1 MQSLN
6 KRKRE
11 ERVSDVSIYKKKI
24 TSELRILK
32 SEFKISN
39 GKYYIMRNGIK
50 HKINDWI
57 ESNQI
62 ETLTINFNLKKTNF
76 FENIPSRIKV
86 LRLMNT
92 FNYPIDNLPDSVIQ
106 LEISGKFNHPI
117 KKLPNNLTHLI
128 FNSHIQ
134 NNMHCEITSF
144 PPNLINLQL
153 PDSKINLDNLPPNLI
168 HLNVGCSVDSLD
180 KLPEKITH
188 LTIRS
193 NCPVNNLPESV
204 KYLEFGYNFNQPVD
218 NLPRNIVK
226 ITFGGR
232 FNQQV
237 NNLPANL
244 IDLEFGLYFNQPIDN
259 LPSNLKTLKLGNGFR
274 KEITSLP
281 NTLEY
286 ISFDSCY
293 LKKLDALPDTI
304 KVIELNIAEYGW
316 SYDINNYLN
325 PDGQLNQILPRI
337 RYENN
342 SKFSPICWKPN
353 LEKIIFNGTPDE
365 PVEIKLIF
373 GDMMLSIILN
383 KQTHINQYI
392 LFNDKKINIKCM
404 YAKTSVSNCF
414 VLQFNIV

>member
-1 MQSLN
+1 MSSFN

-11 ERVSDVSIYKKKI
+11 ERETDVSIYKKKI

-32 SEFKISN
+32 SQFIISN
-39 GKYYIMRNGIK
+39 GKYYIIRNGIK
-50 HKINDWI
+50 YLINDWI
-57 ESNQI
+57 ETNQI
-62 ETLTINFNLKKTNF
+62 ETLTINFNLKKNNF

-92 FNYPIDNLPDSVIQ
+92 FNYPIDNLPDSIIQ
-106 LEISGKFNHPI
+106 LEISGKFNHTI
-117 KKLPNNLTHLI
+117 NRLPNNLTHLI
-128 FNSHIQ
+128 FNSHAHNDMQ
-134 NNMHCEITSF
+134 NEITNF

-153 PDSKINLDNLPPNLI
+153 PDNKINIDNLPQNLI

-193 NCPVNNLPESV
+193 NCPVDNLPESV

-226 ITFGGR
+226 LTFGGR

-237 NNLPANL
+237 NNLPYGL
-244 IDLEFGLYFNQPIDN
+244 VDLEFGLYFNQSIDN
-259 LPSNLKTLKLGNGFR
+259 LPCNVKTLKLGNGFK

-281 NTLEY
+281 VKLEY

-293 LKKLDALPDTI
+293 LHKLDALPDTI

-316 SYDINNYLN
+316 SYEIDDYLN
-325 PDGQLNQILPRI
+325 PDGQLNQLLPRTK
-337 RYENN
+337 YDNN
-342 SKFSPICWKPN
+342 SKFHPIYWKPN

-365 PVEIKLIF
+365 PVEIKLNF
-373 GDMMLSIILN
+373 EDMILPIN
-383 KQTHINQYI
+383 LNTHIN
-392 LFNDKKINIKCM
+392 LERWVF
-404 YAKTSVSNCF
+404 
-414 VLQFNIV
+414 